1 MRVFYKIILEGNPN
15 VKPSYGMVDFD
26 TAEIISMEAVFP
38 EIEIFLCDFHS
49 HGTGEHF
56 KLFCNVT
63 DFI

>member
-1 MRVFYKIILEGNPN
+1 
-15 VKPSYGMVDFD
+15 MVDFD

-38 EIEIFLCDFHS
+38 EIEIFLCDFHG